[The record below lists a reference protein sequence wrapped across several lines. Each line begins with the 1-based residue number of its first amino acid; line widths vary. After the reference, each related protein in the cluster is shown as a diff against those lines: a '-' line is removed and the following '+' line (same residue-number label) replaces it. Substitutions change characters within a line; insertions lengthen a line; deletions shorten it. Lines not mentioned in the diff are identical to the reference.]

1 MSKQTHPNFITCA
14 AALLCLLSLAAQS
27 TAQTGAAPPPTLEAA
42 FEQAASYEQGQPRL
56 ALRMIERAA
65 WAAASDEHAR
75 AALEKRLLAFIELA
89 EATREARR
97 FAIRQLA
104 LVGGGESVV
113 ALMPFIDHPDYAD
126 VAIIALDEIDTP
138 ASRAIAMRGRVA
150 SLLNVASGDSSDP
163 LAASALER
171 LRRTPGDAV
180 DAALAHAAATG
191 RGPSR
196 VLAVR
201 LLGERGAVG
210 RRPGLEAIANSPD
223 AGEDARVAACL
234 AIVATHS
241 GGSPVEVAPWLT
253 KAMQQAESA
262 DNRRTVLAA
271 IEQSREPALIAL
283 SQKSLDDPQ
292 VGPDAA
298 AAVIALARVLEPL
311 DRDGAMKAAKDV
323 HTRFEHAPAVRA
335 IAAQAIA
342 HFERNEG
349 FITRW
354 HAAGPYMK
362 EGVGG
367 GALIDE
373 VFPPELSSER
383 DAAAPPVSWQAI
395 DPATLAPPAIVD
407 LARVFGGGDRVAYL
421 RAVITSDREQ
431 RVRLEMGSD
440 DGIKAWLNGAV
451 IHRNNAMRGLALN
464 SDVAEATLKQGEN
477 ILLLK
482 ITQGNGDWKA
492 AARIRSAEGL
502 KADGWRTD

>member
-1 MSKQTHPNFITCA
+1 MSKQTHPNFITCV

-27 TAQTGAAPPPTLEAA
+27 TAQTSAPPPPTLDAA
-42 FEQAASYEQGQPRL
+42 FQQVVSYEQGQPRL
-56 ALRMIERAA
+56 ALRVIERAA

-75 AALEKRLLAFIELA
+75 AALEKRLLAFIGLA

-104 LVGGGESVV
+104 LVGSGESVV
-113 ALMPFIDHPDYAD
+113 ALTPFIDHPDYAD
-126 VAIIALDEIDTP
+126 VAIIALEEIDTP

-150 SLLNVASGDSSDP
+150 SLLNVASGDASDP
-163 LAASALER
+163 LTTSALER

-180 DAALAHAAATG
+180 DAALAHAAANAQG
-191 RGPSR
+191 SSR
-196 VLAVR
+196 LLAIR

-210 RRPGLEAIANSPD
+210 RRPRLEAIANSPD

-234 AIVATHS
+234 AIVATHT

-253 KAMQQAESA
+253 RAMQHAQSPGNKRVA
-262 DNRRTVLAA
+262 LAA
-271 IEQSREPALIAL
+271 IERSREPALIPLA
-283 SQKSLDDPQ
+283 QKSLDDPE

-311 DRDGAMKAAKDV
+311 DRDGAMKAARDV
-323 HTRFEHAPAVRA
+323 LDRFENAPAVRV

-373 VFPPELSSER
+373 VFAPEHGESREPLEWR
-383 DAAAPPVSWQAI
+383 VI
-395 DPATLAPPAIVD
+395 DPATLAPPGIVD

-440 DGIKAWLNGAV
+440 DGIKAWLNGQV
-451 IHRNNAMRGLALN
+451 IHTNNAMRGLALN
-464 SDVAEATLKQGEN
+464 SDVVEAMLKQGEN